1 MLESHKEGEPHKMV
15 LPSGEAIRV
24 PTRHLSFEPWSGP
37 PISDTYGGK
46 AVLDLNG
53 EPLFPEL
60 AILRLLQREGFDGV
74 WVDTYSHRFR
84 QSMAPEG
91 CKLPP
96 WVQAEF
102 EKIVGEVGNW
112 SGCWD
117 VLAWKADQIFFV
129 ESKRKGK
136 DSVRSSQERWLLAA
150 LRAGNSADC
159 FLICEWD
166 FRADHDLKS
175 V

>member
-1 MLESHKEGEPHKMV
+1 MLESHKESEPHKIV
-15 LPSGEAIRV
+15 LPSGEAVRV
-24 PTRHLSFEPWSGP
+24 PTRHLSFEAWSGP

-53 EPLFPEL
+53 EPLFAEL

-74 WVDTYSHRFR
+74 WGDTFRHRFR
-84 QSMAPEG
+84 QSIALEE

-102 EKIVGEVGNW
+102 EKIVGEIGNW

-117 VLAWKADQIFFV
+117 VLAWKSENRIRV
-129 ESKRKGK
+129 
-136 DSVRSSQERWLLAA
+136 DSPRNCGIVACCRAMIAIVKLL
-150 LRAGNSADC
+150 
-159 FLICEWD
+159 I
-166 FRADHDLKS
+166 
-175 V
+175 